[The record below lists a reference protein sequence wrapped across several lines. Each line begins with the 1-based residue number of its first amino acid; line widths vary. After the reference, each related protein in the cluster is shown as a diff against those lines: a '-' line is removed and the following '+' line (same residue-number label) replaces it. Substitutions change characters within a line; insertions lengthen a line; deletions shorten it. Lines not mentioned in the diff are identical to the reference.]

1 MRHLRSLCCALIV
14 VLLASTS
21 AFAGTVTGPFI
32 GPNGTPIKNGTL
44 GFTLAQAG
52 LAIGSGSVVPIT
64 SACYTSTDGTVV
76 GIGNP
81 LLAPHVSSSA
91 SGGLPAGN
99 YYAQLT
105 AYATD
110 GHETLAG
117 PEVIISLPT
126 GGSFTLIYEDPYPQG
141 YTQGVKAYIGTA
153 SGAETLQGSSSGS
166 ITYTQTVPLVS
177 GAAEP
182 TSNSTIC
189 SIAFND
195 TIIPYSGYKVTLTSS
210 SGNAYPGFPQMWQL
224 NGGASGTV
232 NVSNGAP
239 LWNGTVIYPQPIM
252 AQPLNHG
259 PQSISG
265 PLGMSNYDIF
275 GVGALGI
282 GTNNPAYPLDIEN
295 GVANASGGYL
305 ANGNGGAVHQCLT
318 SDGTAFN
325 TPGNCLLAGSV
336 FYQTVQTHGGVLTQR
351 PVVNFLAPL
360 QAADNPGSGRT
371 DVSIATSGGGTV
383 VPTLTGTIG
392 ATTHCATFDGSGG
405 LTPSTAPCPSSSH
418 GVAASANFTSCAMVS
433 AGATDQNCVS
443 TGTWSNTISGT
454 YAVSCIIG
462 VPFTGPSGTPD
473 TSGLTQTTWGLSG
486 ASPLGTTSFNYYI
499 ANQHSAAIGLTV
511 TMSCVAVQ

>member
-1 MRHLRSLCCALIV
+1 MRHLRSFCCALIA

-21 AFAGTVTGPFI
+21 AFAGTVTGAFI

-76 GIGNP
+76 GIANP
-81 LLAPHVSSSA
+81 LLAPHVSSST

-126 GGSFTLIYEDPYPQG
+126 GGSFTLTYEDPYPLG
-141 YTQGVKAYIGTA
+141 YTVGVKAYVGTA
-153 SGAETLQGSSSGS
+153 SGAETLQGTTSGGVV
-166 ITYTQTVPLVS
+166 YTQTAPLVS

-232 NVSNGAP
+232 NVSSGAP
-239 LWNGTVIYPQPIM
+239 LWNGTVIYPQPIL

-265 PLGMSNYDIF
+265 PLGMSGYDIF

-305 ANGNGGAVHQCLT
+305 ANGNGGTLHQCLT
-318 SDGTAFN
+318 SDGTAFD
-325 TPGNCLLAGSV
+325 TPANCLLSA
-336 FYQTVQTHGGVLTQR
+336 FYQTVQNHGTPVTQR
-351 PVVNFLAPL
+351 PVLNIVAPL
-360 QAADNPGSGRT
+360 IAQDNAGAGRT
-371 DVSIATSGGGTV
+371 DITFNPTGNGSTV
-383 VPTLTGTIG
+383 VTGG
-392 ATTHCATFDGSGG
+392 ATPPGTSTHLAAFDGLGNLVPSVV
-405 LTPSTAPCPSSSH
+405 PSTSPH
-418 GVAASANFTSCAMVS
+418 FVVASANFTSCALVS
-433 AGATDQNCVS
+433 FGATDLSCVA
-443 TGTWSNTISGT
+443 TGTWSNTIAGS
-454 YAVSCIIG
+454 YSMSCIIG
-462 VPFTGPSGTPD
+462 TPFTGGSTDPT
-473 TSGLTQTTWGLSG
+473 GLIQTTYGLAG
-486 ASPLGTTSFNYYI
+486 ASPMGTTTFTYFI
-499 ANQHSAAIGLTV
+499 ANQHSASAGGTV